1 MTSSLA
7 AEPLRAINI
16 WFDRGKIFLELQDGR
31 EVGVPLSHYPRL
43 AHAASED
50 LADWEMDDLGTA
62 IHWPRLDEDLTVE
75 GLLAGRRAIQP
86 SRKVIEELAPRV
98 LAARVGAG
106 LTQKALAEQMGYSQA
121 YVSLAERG
129 QTPFGA
135 FYLEQVL
142 KACGGSKSAKKN
154 PLAPVE

>member
-7 AEPLRAINI
+7 VEQVRAINI

-31 EVGVPLSHYPRL
+31 EVGVPLPHYPRL
-43 AHAASED
+43 AHATPED

-62 IHWPRLDEDLTVE
+62 IHWPRLDEDLTVA
-75 GLLAGRRAIQP
+75 GLLAGRPAMPP

-129 QTPFGA
+129 QTPFGT
-135 FYLEQVL
+135 FYLNQVL
-142 KACGGSKSAKKN
+142 KACGASAEPPAGSS
-154 PLAPVE
+154 